1 MLRCWLVVLAAMLW
15 CANGWAQSSDRIE
28 VFGGYSYAARDF
40 NTGSIGT
47 GGLKLGWNVP

>member
-28 VFGGYSYAARDF
+28 VFGGYSYAARDIS
-40 NTGSIGT
+40 TGSIGT